1 MRKNNLSKDLLI
13 EAERLAR
20 LKLKHSQI
28 TTEDDLPSHLDKAIE
43 ELRKGYIEA
52 IIDEEIYDRKRVS
65 ASNQKD
71 ERKA

>member
-1 MRKNNLSKDLLI
+1 MRKNNLSKDLLN

-28 TTEDDLPSHLDKAIE
+28 TTEDDLPSHIDKAID

-52 IIDEEIYDRKRVS
+52 LIDEEMK
-65 ASNQKD
+65 
-71 ERKA
+71 ERQGCTART